1 MTTRIPEIT
10 RYQDWLQ
17 EERNLSFENYDA
29 LWRWSTSDLDG
40 FWDSIWSYMGIESAS
55 PPRGVLA
62 KNVMPGAE
70 WFPGA
75 TLNYATHV
83 LRHVGRADAAGF
95 PAIVSDDERGERR
108 ALSWPDL
115 ALQVAAVATHLKQQG
130 VGPGD
135 RVVAYL
141 PNIPEAAI
149 ALFAVASIGAV
160 WSVCSPDMGSKAV
173 VDRFAQIRPKALITC
188 HGVFYAGKVVD
199 RRDAVAQLIDDL
211 PTLTHVLHVD
221 ALRPIAASV
230 DPTAPST
237 PPPVLSPACSH
248 AQWAAVVNVDDAQR
262 TALADFQP
270 LAVPF
275 DHPIWVVYSSGT
287 TGLPKPIVH
296 GHGGVILTALLLLN
310 IHNDV
315 GPSYDENSWGE
326 CFHWYSSTGWIMWNA
341 QMAGLLNGT
350 TCAIFNGSPSG
361 PKEAPDW
368 GTLFRFAARERI
380 TFFGAGAAFYSN
392 AMKAELDVSACGDLA
407 ALRTWGTTGSP
418 LSGDT
423 QQWGER
429 AMAKSY
435 QAAGYP
441 NQSLWWCNISGGT
454 DFAGA
459 FIGGNI
465 TLPQIEGQMQ
475 CRLLGCAVE
484 AWNSEGQVVI
494 DDVGEL
500 VCTQP
505 LPSMPIYFWG
515 DPDGS
520 RLLGSYF
527 DTFPAGQGRRPGGG
541 DAPPDA
547 GAVWRHG
554 DWLKVTPS
562 GHCVIYGR
570 SDATIN
576 RHGLRMGTSEIYAAV
591 EALPF
596 VLDSMVVDL
605 EYLGRESQMILFVV
619 LRDDALLDG
628 VLQTAL
634 HQAIRVGVSPRFLPD
649 QTIQAPEVPRTLTGK
664 KQELPIK
671 KLLLGQPIERVLNRD
686 AMANPGCLDWYQAF
700 SDRYNQPR
708 GAAT

>member
-1 MTTRIPEIT
+1 
-10 RYQDWLQ
+10 
-17 EERNLSFENYDA
+17 
-29 LWRWSTSDLDG
+29 
-40 FWDSIWSYMGIESAS
+40 
-55 PPRGVLA
+55 
-62 KNVMPGAE
+62 
-70 WFPGA
+70 
-75 TLNYATHV
+75 
-83 LRHVGRADAAGF
+83 
-95 PAIVSDDERGERR
+95 
-108 ALSWPDL
+108 
-115 ALQVAAVATHLKQQG
+115 
-130 VGPGD
+130 
-135 RVVAYL
+135 
-141 PNIPEAAI
+141 
-149 ALFAVASIGAV
+149 
-160 WSVCSPDMGSKAV
+160 
-173 VDRFAQIRPKALITC
+173 
-188 HGVFYAGKVVD
+188 
-199 RRDAVAQLIDDL
+199 
-211 PTLTHVLHVD
+211 
-221 ALRPIAASV
+221 
-230 DPTAPST
+230 
-237 PPPVLSPACSH
+237 
-248 AQWAAVVNVDDAQR
+248 
-262 TALADFQP
+262 
-270 LAVPF
+270 
-275 DHPIWVVYSSGT
+275 
-287 TGLPKPIVH
+287 
-296 GHGGVILTALLLLN
+296 
-310 IHNDV
+310 
-315 GPSYDENSWGE
+315 
-326 CFHWYSSTGWIMWNA
+326 
-341 QMAGLLNGT
+341 LLNGT

-435 QAAGYP
+435 QAAGHP

-484 AWNSEGQVVI
+484 AWNNEGQVVI

-527 DTFPAGQGRRPGGG
+527 DTFPAGQGRRLGGG

-700 SDRYNQPR
+700 SARYNQSR